1 MYEKIFIAVLAGV
14 QSHSGPSVDLAIFAL
29 HLSGVSSL
37 LGAINF
43 WFVFSPKIFFYY
55 ENCKVADK
63 FNYYGLPGGFNY
75 YGGSLTLRAN
85 YSSQSNNSS
94 RYEECSDLES
104 EIEPLK
110 EKDSNKKLDWG
121 LILGSLTPG
130 FVSGFSDAESTF
142 AVTVFRQRSR
152 WQVSP
157 IFQIRAH
164 TRDLPLLNSIKA
176 FFGGIG
182 SIHVEKSKDMAGF
195 YVRNLKDINNIII
208 PHFKKYPL
216 LTCKKIEYELWIKC
230 LEIINR
236 KEHLTD
242 SGLLKIISIKTS
254 MNTGLLGDNLKAAFP
269 NVIGVERPIYSHK
282 VGDIKFYPE
291 WVAGFTE
298 GDGSFTVD
306 INKIATSKLGYTVVL
321 RLQITQHNRDEVL
334 IKSLINYF
342 NCGNTVQDKRESVSA
357 ITYRASRI
365 NDILEK
371 IIPFYQKY
379 PMLGYKALDFGDFCK
394 VAELVKSKAH
404 LTEEGLQNIRDIKAK
419 MGQKRVQG
427 YPSEVK
433 YKSSDF
439 SIVTNKAGNSQSRS
453 FHTTVIR
460 TTGLAEK
467 GRCND
472 IDFDLRKENKVK
484 INYHLVDSSIYVYN
498 RDKSILY
505 YYSNDLNK
513 SLKYL
518 KINKFNYEKHLRKG
532 TYYIRRYLFTRYLV
546 PTARVKGMTLTE
558 FAIKLEQDRKK
569 QYNKG

>member
-1 MYEKIFIAVLAGV
+1 MLSGV

-43 WFVFSPKIFFYY
+43 WFVFSLKKFFYY
-55 ENCKVADK
+55 ENYKVADK

-104 EIEPLK
+104 GIGPFE
-110 EKDSNKKLDWG
+110 EKDSNKKLDRG

-216 LTCKKIEYELWIKC
+216 LTCKKIDYELWIKC